1 MRKSFLLTVI
11 VLLCLSL
18 VQPVWALNNVS
29 DSTALFKEIL
39 QYVYENHLDTP
50 KLDTLVNG
58 AVDGM
63 LNSLNDP
70 YSEYLTQDNLDELK
84 FSLNGDFVGI
94 GIRLDFKDD
103 LIYAKEVITDSPAF
117 NAGIENGDVLLKVD
131 GKNIAGFS
139 IVDVVHMI
147 RGPKGSSVVINIL
160 RDDKRIDFS
169 VNRDIVNMPTVE
181 FEMLQDKTGYV
192 VVESFGSDTAKEFSV
207 AIASLRASGMRSLI
221 LDLRNNT
228 GGYLIAAI
236 DIAGHFIK
244 HSDPVVKVVDRNGK
258 SDVFLSEGKAEV
270 KGLPV
275 VILTN
280 ELTASAS
287 EVLAGALHDYKL
299 ANLIGDR
306 TYGKGVVQNVIPL
319 EKGGALKLT
328 VAKYMTPLEHDL
340 NLVGLKP
347 DVSVLTTSL
356 QLPIAQQLLNPPTD
370 RFVEFNVGQQ
380 EVLVNG
386 EAIENESL
394 PFISDGQ
401 VFLPLRFALE
411 ALLYEV
417 VWPSEES
424 GDGIEITGYNNSLVL
439 FPNEK
444 LARLNGQETNLSSG
458 VMIKDGVSF
467 ISAKDMEVL
476 NIHVS
481 VNNGKIR
488 LEN

>member
-18 VQPVWALNNVS
+18 VQPVLAQDNVS

-58 AVDGM
+58 AVEGM

-70 YSEYLTQDNLDELK
+70 YSEYLNQDNLDKLK

-94 GIRLDFKDD
+94 GIRLDFKDG
-103 LIYAKEVITDSPAF
+103 LIYAEEVIADSPAF
-117 NAGIENGDVLLKVD
+117 KVGIKKGDVLLKVD
-131 GKNIAGFS
+131 GKDIAEFS

-147 RGPKGSSVVINIL
+147 RGPKGSSVLINIL
-160 RDDKRIDFS
+160 RDNKQIDFS
-169 VNRDIVNMPTVE
+169 VNRDIVNIPTVE

-192 VVESFGSDTAKEFSV
+192 VVESFGSDTAEEFSE

-228 GGYLIAAI
+228 GGYLLAAI
-236 DIAGHFIK
+236 DIAGHFIR
-244 HSDPVVKVVDRNGK
+244 HGDPVVKMVDRNGK
-258 SDVFLSEGKAEV
+258 SDVYFSEGKAEI

-299 ANLIGDR
+299 AILVGDR

-319 EKGGALKLT
+319 KKGGALKLT
-328 VAKYMTPLEHDL
+328 VAKYLTPLEHDL
-340 NLVGLKP
+340 NLVGLKS

-356 QLPIAQQLLNPPTD
+356 QFPIAQQLLNPPTN
-370 RFVEFNVGQQ
+370 RFVEFNLGRQ

-386 EAIENESL
+386 EAIDYECV
-394 PFISDGQ
+394 PFVSNGQ
-401 VFLPLRFALE
+401 VFVPLRFALE

-417 VWPSEES
+417 VS
-424 GDGIEITGYNNSLVL
+424 Y
-439 FPNEK
+439 
-444 LARLNGQETNLSSG
+444 G
-458 VMIKDGVSF
+458 VV
-467 ISAKDMEVL
+467 
-476 NIHVS
+476 
-481 VNNGKIR
+481 
-488 LEN
+488 